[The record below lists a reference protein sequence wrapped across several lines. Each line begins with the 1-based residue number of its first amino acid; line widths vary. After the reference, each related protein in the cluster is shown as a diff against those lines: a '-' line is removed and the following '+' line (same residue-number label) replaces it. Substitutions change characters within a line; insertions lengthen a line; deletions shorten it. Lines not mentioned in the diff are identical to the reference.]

1 MKVHIIG
8 LGKMGFNIALKLR
21 DHHYN
26 VSGYDSND
34 KVRQK
39 MMSHG
44 VHVFHDI
51 DSMTKTFDQGQVIIY
66 LMLPKNYVEHVIEQC
81 IPHLK
86 PKDIIIDGGNSNY
99 NTSIKRFQQ
108 LKRKGIDF
116 IDVGTSGGVGQ
127 IRHGLNLMVGGDQSV
142 VESIEKLFIDLAVQG
157 GYTYLGKPGAG
168 HFVKMVHNGIEYG
181 FMQTLAEGFEMLKA
195 SPYELD
201 YKDIAQAWNHGSNI
215 ESKMMGYLADA
226 LANHESM
233 EMLDSKIDDS
243 GEGVWMIEEA
253 LKYKVSL
260 PIITHALYT
269 RFKSKDPDL
278 FGEKIVAALRKEF
291 GGHTV
296 YTKK

>member
-1 MKVHIIG
+1 MKVHVIG
-8 LGKMGFNIALKLR
+8 LGKMGFSIALKLR
-21 DHHYN
+21 DLHYD

-44 VHVFHDI
+44 VHVFHEI
-51 DSMTKTFDQGQVIIY
+51 EALTKSFHHEQVIIY

-81 IPHLK
+81 IPYLK

-99 NTSIKRFQQ
+99 NQSIKRYQQ
-108 LKRKGIDF
+108 LKNKGIHF

-127 IRHGLNLMVGGDQSV
+127 IRHGLNLMVGGDENV
-142 VESIEKLFIDLAVQG
+142 VQSIEQLFIDLAVEG
-157 GYTYLGKPGAG
+157 GYTYLGKPGTG

-195 SPYELD
+195 SPFELD
-201 YKDIAQAWNHGSNI
+201 YKDIAKAWNHGSNI

-226 LANHESM
+226 LTDHEAM
-233 EMLDSKIDDS
+233 EMLDGKIDDS

-260 PIITHALYT
+260 PIITQSLYT
-269 RFKSKDPDL
+269 RFKSKDQDL
-278 FGEKIVAALRKEF
+278 FSEKIVAALRKEF

-296 YTKK
+296 YKKK